1 MESKDFANSAPMMF
15 PEMASM
21 VKVEPCRK
29 HACGFWGIPLGK
41 LPKLKELS
49 DDKFEC
55 CLWHE
60 SKKKCNRN
68 PRFQSDPK
76 AQDYFVLASD
86 KPPEQITRRTGRR
99 SHIRAED
106 LSIETICKRMN
117 IQSNLLDLQSKD
129 KEKVTSALKT
139 LSMVTRHI
147 DRKDALY
154 ALVGYYK
161 SEVQTIDE
169 IIDFFNATKMADSFD
184 LATMVLKDLATFRD
198 LGSRRLFTHDFLRH
212 LDYFTG
218 RIDDDRKSEIRT
230 LIENSVWGEK
240 LKRKF
245 LDSLFYGE
253 FERGD
258 DWTILGSLDHGRR

>member
-21 VKVEPCRK
+21 VKGEPCPK
-29 HACGFWGIPLGK
+29 HACGFWGMPLGK

-76 AQDYFVLASD
+76 AQDCFDPASD
-86 KPPEQITRRTGRR
+86 EPPEQIRRRTLRR

-106 LSIETICKRMN
+106 LSIETLCKRMN

-139 LSMVTRHI
+139 LSMVMRHT
-147 DRKDALY
+147 DRKDARY

-169 IIDFFNATKMADSFD
+169 IIDFFKSTEMAGSID
-184 LATMVLKDLATFRD
+184 LSMMMLKDLVTFKD
-198 LGSRRLFTHDFLRH
+198 LGSRRLFTHDLLHH
-212 LDYFTG
+212 LNYFTK
-218 RIDDDRKSEIRT
+218 RIDDDGKSEIRT
-230 LIENSVWGEK
+230 LIENSAWGDK

-245 LDSLFYGE
+245 LGSLFYGE

-258 DWTILGSLDHGRR
+258 DWTFPDSLDYGR